1 MAMKKPKVIVTRKL
15 QDQVE
20 KRMMELFNVDLSN
33 AEYPVSRKELLSA
46 VKEAHVLVPTI
57 GDKIDASLLSAASSN
72 LKLIANYGAGYDHID
87 IKTALQ
93 RGIIVTNTPS
103 VLTTDTADMT
113 MALILAIP
121 RKLREGHEEMQSGTW
136 KGWSPSAM
144 IGMRITGKKLGILG
158 MGRIG
163 QAIAKRAKA
172 FDLDINYHNRR
183 RLHENI
189 EKSLSATYWED
200 LEEMLA
206 TVDILVVSASLNQSS
221 LYLLNSKY
229 LGKMKPTAYLV
240 NISRGEIIDQRALV
254 RQLKDGRLGG
264 AGLDVYDSEEVIGS
278 DFKSLKNVF
287 LLPHMG
293 SSTLE
298 GRIEMGEKVIINIK
312 TYLDGHRPPD
322 QIVPSML

>member
-1 MAMKKPKVIVTRKL
+1 MKKPKVIITRRL
-15 QDQVE
+15 QDRVE
-20 KRMMELFNVDLSN
+20 KRMKELFNVHLSS
-33 AEYPVSRKELLSA
+33 AEYPISKQELLSA
-46 VKEAHVLVPTI
+46 VKDAEILVPTI
-57 GDKIDASLLSAASSN
+57 GDKIDASILSAASSK

-121 RKLREGHEEMQSGTW
+121 RKLREGHEEMQSGNW

-163 QAIAKRAKA
+163 QAIAKRARA
-172 FDLDINYHNRR
+172 FDLNINYHNRR
-183 RLHENI
+183 RLHKNI
-189 EKSLSATYWED
+189 EKSLSATYWEN
-200 LEEMLA
+200 LEEMLS
-206 TVDILVVSASLNQSS
+206 TIDILVVSASLNSSS
-221 LYLLNSKY
+221 LYLLNAKY
-229 LGKMKPTAYLV
+229 LGKMKHSAYLV
-240 NISRGEIIDQRALV
+240 NISRGEIIDQKALV

>member
-1 MAMKKPKVIVTRKL
+1 MKKPKVIITRRL
-15 QDQVE
+15 QDRVE
-20 KRMMELFNVDLSN
+20 NRMKELFNVDLSS
-33 AEYPVSRKELLSA
+33 AEYPISKKELLSA
-46 VKEAHVLVPTI
+46 VKEADILVPTI
-57 GDKIDASLLSAASSN
+57 GDKIDASILSAAGSN

-121 RKLREGHEEMQSGTW
+121 RKLREGHEEMQSGNW

-163 QAIAKRAKA
+163 QAIAKRAIA

-189 EKSLSATYWED
+189 EKSLSATYWEN

-206 TVDILVVSASLNQSS
+206 AVDILVVSASLNPSS
-221 LYLLNSKY
+221 LYLLNAKC
-229 LGKMKPTAYLV
+229 LGKMKNSAYIV
-240 NISRGEIIDQRALV
+240 NISRGEIIDQKALV
-254 RQLKDGRLGG
+254 KQLKNGQLGG

>member
-1 MAMKKPKVIVTRKL
+1 MKKPKVIITRRL
-15 QDQVE
+15 QDRVE
-20 KRMMELFNVDLSN
+20 KRMRELFNVDLSD
-33 AEYPVSRKELLSA
+33 AEYPISREELLSA
-46 VKEAHVLVPTI
+46 VKEADILVPTI
-57 GDKIDASLLSAASSN
+57 GDKIDASILSAASSN

-121 RKLREGHEEMQSGTW
+121 RKLREGHEEMQSGSW

-183 RLHENI
+183 RLHQNI
-189 EKSLSATYWED
+189 EESLSATYWEN
-200 LEEMLA
+200 LEEMLS
-206 TVDILVVSASLNQSS
+206 TIDILVVSASLNPSS
-221 LYLLNSKY
+221 LYLLDAKC
-229 LGKMKPTAYLV
+229 LGRMKQTAYLV
-240 NISRGEIIDQRALV
+240 NISRGEIIDQKALV

-264 AGLDVYDSEEVIGS
+264 AGLDVYDSEEIIGS

-312 TYLDGHRPPD
+312 TFIDGHRPPD

>member
-1 MAMKKPKVIVTRKL
+1 MKKPKVIITRRL
-15 QDQVE
+15 QDRVE
-20 KRMMELFNVDLSN
+20 KRMRELFNVDLSD
-33 AEYPVSRKELLSA
+33 AEYPISRQELLSA
-46 VKEAHVLVPTI
+46 VKEADILVPTI
-57 GDKIDASLLSAASSN
+57 GDKIDASILSAASSN

-121 RKLREGHEEMQSGTW
+121 RKLREGHEEMQSGSW

-183 RLHENI
+183 RLHQNI
-189 EKSLSATYWED
+189 EESLSATYWEN
-200 LEEMLA
+200 LEEMLS
-206 TVDILVVSASLNQSS
+206 TIDILVVSASLNPSS
-221 LYLLNSKY
+221 LYLLDAKC
-229 LGKMKPTAYLV
+229 LGRMKQTAYLV
-240 NISRGEIIDQRALV
+240 NISRGEIIDQKALV

-312 TYLDGHRPPD
+312 TFIDGHKPPD

>member
-1 MAMKKPKVIVTRKL
+1 MKKPKVIITRRL
-15 QDQVE
+15 QDRVE
-20 KRMMELFNVDLSN
+20 KRMRELFNVDLSE
-33 AEYPVSRKELLSA
+33 AEYPISRKELLSA
-46 VKEAHVLVPTI
+46 VKEADILVPTI
-57 GDKIDASLLSAASSN
+57 GDKIDASILSAANSN

-121 RKLREGHEEMQSGTW
+121 RKLREGHEEMQSGSW

-172 FDLDINYHNRR
+172 FDLEINYHNRR
-183 RLHENI
+183 RLHQNI
-189 EKSLSATYWED
+189 EESLSATYWEN
-200 LEEMLA
+200 LEEMLS
-206 TVDILVVSASLNQSS
+206 TIDILVVSASLNPSS
-221 LYLLNSKY
+221 LYLLDAKC
-229 LGKMKPTAYLV
+229 LGRMKQTAYLV
-240 NISRGEIIDQRALV
+240 NISRGEIIDQKALV

-264 AGLDVYDSEEVIGS
+264 AGLDVYDSEEIIGS

-312 TYLDGHRPPD
+312 TFIDGHQPPD
-322 QIVPSML
+322 QIVPSMI

>member
-1 MAMKKPKVIVTRKL
+1 MKKPKVIITRRL
-15 QDQVE
+15 QDRVE
-20 KRMMELFNVDLSN
+20 KRMRELFNVNLSH
-33 AEYPVSRKELLSA
+33 AEYPISRQELLSA
-46 VKEAHVLVPTI
+46 VKEADILVPTI
-57 GDKIDASLLSAASSN
+57 GDKIDASILSAASSK

-121 RKLREGHEEMQSGTW
+121 RKLREGHEEMQSGNW

-172 FDLDINYHNRR
+172 FDLNINYHNRR

-189 EKSLSATYWED
+189 EKSLSATYWEN
-200 LEEMLA
+200 LEEMLSV
-206 TVDILVVSASLNQSS
+206 VDILVISASLNPSS
-221 LYLLNSKY
+221 LYLLNAKC
-229 LGKMKPTAYLV
+229 LGKMKRSAYLV
-240 NISRGEIIDQRALV
+240 NISRGEIIDQKALV
-254 RQLKDGRLGG
+254 RQLKNGQLGG

>member
-1 MAMKKPKVIVTRKL
+1 MK
-15 QDQVE
+15 
-20 KRMMELFNVDLSN
+20 ELFNVDLSS
-33 AEYPVSRKELLSA
+33 AEYPISKQELLSA
-46 VKEAHVLVPTI
+46 VKDAEILVPTI
-57 GDKIDASLLSAASSN
+57 GDKIDASILSAASSK

-121 RKLREGHEEMQSGTW
+121 RKLREGHEEMQSGNW

-163 QAIAKRAKA
+163 QAIAKRARA
-172 FDLDINYHNRR
+172 FDLNINYHNRR
-183 RLHENI
+183 RLHKNI
-189 EKSLSATYWED
+189 EKSLSATYWEN
-200 LEEMLA
+200 LEEMLS
-206 TVDILVVSASLNQSS
+206 TIDILVVSASLNSSS
-221 LYLLNSKY
+221 LYLLNARY
-229 LGKMKPTAYLV
+229 LGKMKHSAYLV
-240 NISRGEIIDQRALV
+240 NISRGEIIDQKALV

>member
-1 MAMKKPKVIVTRKL
+1 
-15 QDQVE
+15 
-20 KRMMELFNVDLSN
+20 MMELFNVDLSN

-57 GDKIDASLLSAASSN
+57 GDKIDASLLSAASSD

-121 RKLREGHEEMQSGTW
+121 RKLREGHEEMQSGNW

-221 LYLLNSKY
+221 LYLLNSKC

-278 DFKSLKNVF
+278 DFKGLKNVF

>member
-1 MAMKKPKVIVTRKL
+1 MQKPKVIVTRKL

-121 RKLREGHEEMQSGTW
+121 RKLREGHEEMQSGNW

-189 EKSLSATYWED
+189 EKSLSASYWED

>member
-1 MAMKKPKVIVTRKL
+1 MKKPKVIITRRL
-15 QDQVE
+15 QDRVE
-20 KRMMELFNVDLSN
+20 KRMKELFNVDLSS
-33 AEYPVSRKELLSA
+33 AEYPVSKKELLSA
-46 VKEAHVLVPTI
+46 VKEADILVPTI
-57 GDKIDASLLSAASSN
+57 GDKIDASILSAAGSN

-121 RKLREGHEEMQSGTW
+121 RKLREGHEEMQSGNW

-163 QAIAKRAKA
+163 QAIAKRAIA

-189 EKSLSATYWED
+189 EKTLSAKYWEN

-206 TVDILVVSASLNQSS
+206 AVDILVVSASLNPSS
-221 LYLLNSKY
+221 LYLLNAKC
-229 LGKMKPTAYLV
+229 LGKMKHRAYIV
-240 NISRGEIIDQRALV
+240 NISRGEIIDQKALV
-254 RQLKDGRLGG
+254 KQLKNGLLGG

>member
-1 MAMKKPKVIVTRKL
+1 MKKPKVIITRRL
-15 QDQVE
+15 QDRVE
-20 KRMMELFNVDLSN
+20 KRMKELFNVDLSS
-33 AEYPVSRKELLSA
+33 AEYPISKQELLSA
-46 VKEAHVLVPTI
+46 VKDAEILVPTI
-57 GDKIDASLLSAASSN
+57 GDKIDASILSAASSK

-121 RKLREGHEEMQSGTW
+121 RKLREGHEEMQSGNW

-163 QAIAKRAKA
+163 QAIAKRARA
-172 FDLDINYHNRR
+172 FDLNINYHNRR
-183 RLHENI
+183 RLHKNI
-189 EKSLSATYWED
+189 EKSLSATYWEN
-200 LEEMLA
+200 LEEMLS
-206 TVDILVVSASLNQSS
+206 TIDILVVSASLNSSS
-221 LYLLNSKY
+221 LYLLNAQC
-229 LGKMKPTAYLV
+229 LGKMKRSAYLV
-240 NISRGEIIDQRALV
+240 NISRGEIIDQKALV

>member
-1 MAMKKPKVIVTRKL
+1 MKKPKVIITRRL
-15 QDQVE
+15 QDRVE
-20 KRMMELFNVDLSN
+20 KRMKELFNVDLSS
-33 AEYPVSRKELLSA
+33 AEYPISKKELLSA
-46 VKEAHVLVPTI
+46 VKDAEILVPTI
-57 GDKIDASLLSAASSN
+57 GDKIDASILSAASSK

-87 IKTALQ
+87 IKTASQ

-121 RKLREGHEEMQSGTW
+121 RKLREGHEEMQSGNW

-163 QAIAKRAKA
+163 QAIAKRARA
-172 FDLDINYHNRR
+172 FDLNINYHNRR
-183 RLHENI
+183 RLHKNI
-189 EKSLSATYWED
+189 EKSLSATYWEN
-200 LEEMLA
+200 LEEMLS
-206 TVDILVVSASLNQSS
+206 TIDILVVSASLNSSS
-221 LYLLNSKY
+221 LYLLNAKY
-229 LGKMKPTAYLV
+229 LGKMKHSAYLV
-240 NISRGEIIDQRALV
+240 NISRGEIIDQKALV

>member
-1 MAMKKPKVIVTRKL
+1 MKKPKVIITRRL
-15 QDQVE
+15 QDRVE
-20 KRMMELFNVDLSN
+20 KRMRELFNVNLSVS
-33 AEYPVSRKELLSA
+33 EYPISRQELLSA
-46 VKEAHVLVPTI
+46 VKEADILVPTI
-57 GDKIDASLLSAASSN
+57 GDKIDASILSAASSN

-121 RKLREGHEEMQSGTW
+121 RKLREGHEEMQSGNW

-183 RLHENI
+183 RLHKNI
-189 EKSLSATYWED
+189 EESLSASYWEN
-200 LEEMLA
+200 LEEMLS
-206 TVDILVVSASLNQSS
+206 TIDILVVSASLNPSS
-221 LYLLNSKY
+221 LYLLNAKC
-229 LGKMKPTAYLV
+229 LGKMKQTAYLV
-240 NISRGEIIDQRALV
+240 NISRGEIIDQKALV
-254 RQLKDGRLGG
+254 RQLKDGKLGG
-264 AGLDVYDSEEVIGS
+264 AGLDVYDSEEIIGS

-312 TYLDGHRPPD
+312 TFVDGHRPPD

>member
-1 MAMKKPKVIVTRKL
+1 MLISPMQNT
-15 QDQVE
+15 
-20 KRMMELFNVDLSN
+20 
-33 AEYPVSRKELLSA
+33 PVSRKELLSA

-221 LYLLNSKY
+221 LYLLNSKF

>member
-1 MAMKKPKVIVTRKL
+1 MKKPKVIITRGL
-15 QDQVE
+15 QDRVE
-20 KRMMELFNVDLSN
+20 KRMRELFNVDLSD
-33 AEYPVSRKELLSA
+33 AEYPISRQELLSA
-46 VKEAHVLVPTI
+46 VKEADILVPTI
-57 GDKIDASLLSAASSN
+57 GDKIDASILSAASSN

-87 IKTALQ
+87 IKTALR

-121 RKLREGHEEMQSGTW
+121 RKLREGHEEMQSGSW

-183 RLHENI
+183 RLHQNI
-189 EKSLSATYWED
+189 EESLSATYWEN
-200 LEEMLA
+200 LEEMLS
-206 TVDILVVSASLNQSS
+206 TIDILVVSASLNPSS
-221 LYLLNSKY
+221 LYLLDAKC
-229 LGKMKPTAYLV
+229 LGRMKKTAYLV
-240 NISRGEIIDQRALV
+240 NISRGEIIDQKALV

-264 AGLDVYDSEEVIGS
+264 AGLDVYDSEEIIGS

-312 TYLDGHRPPD
+312 TFIDGHRPPD

>member
-1 MAMKKPKVIVTRKL
+1 MQKPKVIVTRKL

-33 AEYPVSRKELLSA
+33 AEYPVSRKDLLSA

-57 GDKIDASLLSAASSN
+57 GDKLDASLLSAASSN

>member
-1 MAMKKPKVIVTRKL
+1 MKKPKVIVTRKL
-15 QDQVE
+15 QAQVE

>member
-1 MAMKKPKVIVTRKL
+1 MQKPKVIVTRKL

-20 KRMMELFNVDLSN
+20 NRMMELFNVDLSN

-93 RGIIVTNTPS
+93 RGILVTNTPS

-206 TVDILVVSASLNQSS
+206 TVDILVISASLNQSS

-298 GRIEMGEKVIINIK
+298 GRIEMGEKVIINVK
-312 TYLDGHRPPD
+312 TFLDGHRPPD

>member
-1 MAMKKPKVIVTRKL
+1 MKKPKVIITRRL
-15 QDQVE
+15 QDRVE
-20 KRMMELFNVDLSN
+20 KRMRELFNVNLSD
-33 AEYPVSRKELLSA
+33 AEYPITRKELLSA
-46 VKEAHVLVPTI
+46 VKEADILVPTI
-57 GDKIDASLLSAASSN
+57 GDKIDASILSAASSN

-121 RKLREGHEEMQSGTW
+121 RKLREGHEEMQSGNW
-136 KGWSPSAM
+136 RGWSPSAM

-183 RLHENI
+183 RLHQNI
-189 EKSLSATYWED
+189 EESLSATYWEN
-200 LEEMLA
+200 LEEMLS
-206 TVDILVVSASLNQSS
+206 TIDILVVSASLNPSS
-221 LYLLNSKY
+221 LYLLDAKC
-229 LGKMKPTAYLV
+229 LGRMKQSAYLV
-240 NISRGEIIDQRALV
+240 NISRGEIIDQKALV
-254 RQLKDGRLGG
+254 RQLKEGRLGG
-264 AGLDVYDSEEVIGS
+264 AGLDVYDSEEIIGS

-312 TYLDGHRPPD
+312 TFIDGHRPPD

>member
-1 MAMKKPKVIVTRKL
+1 MRKPKVIITRRL
-15 QDQVE
+15 QDRVE
-20 KRMMELFNVDLSN
+20 KRMRELFNVDLSD
-33 AEYPVSRKELLSA
+33 AEYPISRQELLSA
-46 VKEAHVLVPTI
+46 VKEADILVPTI
-57 GDKIDASLLSAASSN
+57 GDKIDASILSAASSN

-121 RKLREGHEEMQSGTW
+121 RKLREGHEEMQSGSW

-183 RLHENI
+183 RLHQNI
-189 EKSLSATYWED
+189 EESLSATYWEN
-200 LEEMLA
+200 LEEMLS
-206 TVDILVVSASLNQSS
+206 TVDILVVSASLNPSS
-221 LYLLNSKY
+221 LYLLDAKC
-229 LGKMKPTAYLV
+229 LGRMKQSAYLV
-240 NISRGEIIDQRALV
+240 NISRGEIIDQKALV
-254 RQLKDGRLGG
+254 RQLKEGRLGG
-264 AGLDVYDSEEVIGS
+264 AGLDVYDSEEIIGS
-278 DFKSLKNVF
+278 DFKRLKNVF

-312 TYLDGHRPPD
+312 TFIDGHRPPD

>member
-1 MAMKKPKVIVTRKL
+1 MKKPKVIITRRL
-15 QDQVE
+15 QDRVE
-20 KRMMELFNVDLSN
+20 KRMKELFNVDLSS
-33 AEYPVSRKELLSA
+33 AEYPVSKKELLSA
-46 VKEAHVLVPTI
+46 VKEADILVPTI
-57 GDKIDASLLSAASSN
+57 GDKIDASILSAAGSN

-121 RKLREGHEEMQSGTW
+121 RKLREGHEEMQSGNW

-163 QAIAKRAKA
+163 QAIAKRAIA
-172 FDLDINYHNRR
+172 FDLDINYQNRR
-183 RLHENI
+183 RLHEDI
-189 EKSLSATYWED
+189 EKSLSAKYWENLD
-200 LEEMLA
+200 EMLA
-206 TVDILVVSASLNQSS
+206 AVDILVVSASLNPSS
-221 LYLLNSKY
+221 LYLLNTKY
-229 LGKMKPTAYLV
+229 LGKMKHSAYIV
-240 NISRGEIIDQRALV
+240 NISRGEIIDQKALV
-254 RQLKDGRLGG
+254 KQLKNGLLGG

>member
-1 MAMKKPKVIVTRKL
+1 MKKPKVIITRRL

-20 KRMMELFNVDLSN
+20 NRMKELFNVDLSS
-33 AEYPVSRKELLSA
+33 AEYPVSKKELLSA
-46 VKEAHVLVPTI
+46 VKEADILVPTI
-57 GDKIDASLLSAASSN
+57 GDKIDASILSAAGSN

-121 RKLREGHEEMQSGTW
+121 RKLREGHEEMQSGNW

-163 QAIAKRAKA
+163 QAIAKRAIA

-189 EKSLSATYWED
+189 EKSLSATYWEN

-206 TVDILVVSASLNQSS
+206 AVDILVVSASLNPSS
-221 LYLLNSKY
+221 LYLLNAKC
-229 LGKMKPTAYLV
+229 LGKMKHSAYIV
-240 NISRGEIIDQRALV
+240 NISRGEIIDQKALV
-254 RQLKDGRLGG
+254 KQLKNGQLGG

>member
-1 MAMKKPKVIVTRKL
+1 MKKPKVIITRRL
-15 QDQVE
+15 QDRVE
-20 KRMMELFNVDLSN
+20 NRMKELFNVDLSS
-33 AEYPVSRKELLSA
+33 AEYPLSKKELLSA
-46 VKEAHVLVPTI
+46 VKEADILVPTI
-57 GDKIDASLLSAASSN
+57 GDKIDASILSAAGSN

-121 RKLREGHEEMQSGTW
+121 RKLREGHEEMQSGNW

-163 QAIAKRAKA
+163 QAIAKRAIA

-189 EKSLSATYWED
+189 EKSLSATYWEN

-206 TVDILVVSASLNQSS
+206 AVDILVVSASLNPSS
-221 LYLLNSKY
+221 LYLLNAKC
-229 LGKMKPTAYLV
+229 LGKMKHSAYIV
-240 NISRGEIIDQRALV
+240 NISRGEIIDQKALV
-254 RQLKDGRLGG
+254 KQLKNGLLGG

-287 LLPHMG
+287 L
-293 SSTLE
+293 
-298 GRIEMGEKVIINIK
+298 
-312 TYLDGHRPPD
+312 YLIWVLH
-322 QIVPSML
+322 

>member
-1 MAMKKPKVIVTRKL
+1 MKKPKVIITRRL
-15 QDQVE
+15 QDRVE
-20 KRMMELFNVDLSN
+20 KRMRELFNVNLSD
-33 AEYPVSRKELLSA
+33 AEYPISRQELLSA
-46 VKEAHVLVPTI
+46 VKEADILVPTI
-57 GDKIDASLLSAASSN
+57 GDKIDASILSAASSN

-121 RKLREGHEEMQSGTW
+121 RKLREGHEEMQSGNW

-183 RLHENI
+183 RLHQNI
-189 EKSLSATYWED
+189 EESLSATYWEN
-200 LEEMLA
+200 LEEMLS
-206 TVDILVVSASLNQSS
+206 TIDILVVSASLNPSS
-221 LYLLNSKY
+221 LYLLDAKC
-229 LGKMKPTAYLV
+229 LGRMKQTAYLV
-240 NISRGEIIDQRALV
+240 NISRGEIIDQKALV

-264 AGLDVYDSEEVIGS
+264 AGLDVYEAEPKVDEGLR
-278 DFKSLKNVF
+278 KLKNVF
-287 LLPHMG
+287 LLPHLGSASEETREAMG
-293 SSTLE
+293 MRVFDNITTFFE
-298 GRIEMGEKVIINIK
+298 GKEPKDRV
-312 TYLDGHRPPD
+312 
-322 QIVPSML
+322 V

>member
-1 MAMKKPKVIVTRKL
+1 MKKPRVIITRRL
-15 QDQVE
+15 QDRVE
-20 KRMMELFNVDLSN
+20 KRMRELFNVNLSD
-33 AEYPVSRKELLSA
+33 AEYPISKQELLSA
-46 VKEAHVLVPTI
+46 VKEADILVPTI
-57 GDKIDASLLSAASSN
+57 GDKIDASILSAASSN

-121 RKLREGHEEMQSGTW
+121 RKLREGHEEMQSGSW
-136 KGWSPSAM
+136 KGWSPSAL

-183 RLHENI
+183 RLHQNI
-189 EKSLSATYWED
+189 EEGLSAKYWEN
-200 LEEMLA
+200 LEEMLS
-206 TVDILVVSASLNQSS
+206 TIDILVISASLNPSS
-221 LYLLNSKY
+221 LYLLNAKC
-229 LGKMKPTAYLV
+229 LGKMKKTAYLV
-240 NISRGEIIDQRALV
+240 NISRGEIIDQKALV
-254 RQLKDGRLGG
+254 RQLKDGQLGG
-264 AGLDVYDSEEVIGS
+264 AGLDVYDSEEIISS

-312 TYLDGHRPPD
+312 TFIDGHRPPD

>member
-1 MAMKKPKVIVTRKL
+1 MKKPKVIITRRL
-15 QDQVE
+15 QDRVE
-20 KRMMELFNVDLSN
+20 KRMKELFNVDLSG
-33 AEYPVSRKELLSA
+33 AEYPISKQELLSA
-46 VKEAHVLVPTI
+46 VKDAEILVPTI
-57 GDKIDASLLSAASSN
+57 GDKIDASILSAASSK

-87 IKTALQ
+87 IKTASQ

-121 RKLREGHEEMQSGTW
+121 RKLREGHEEMQSGNW

-163 QAIAKRAKA
+163 QAIAKRARA
-172 FDLDINYHNRR
+172 FDLNINYHNRR
-183 RLHENI
+183 RLHKNI
-189 EKSLSATYWED
+189 EKSLSATYWEN
-200 LEEMLA
+200 LEEMLS
-206 TVDILVVSASLNQSS
+206 TIDILVVSASLNSSS
-221 LYLLNSKY
+221 LYLLNAKY
-229 LGKMKPTAYLV
+229 LGKMKHSAYLV
-240 NISRGEIIDQRALV
+240 NISRGEIIDQKALV

>member
-1 MAMKKPKVIVTRKL
+1 MKKPKVIITRRL
-15 QDQVE
+15 QDRVE
-20 KRMMELFNVDLSN
+20 KRMRELFNVDLSD
-33 AEYPVSRKELLSA
+33 AEYPISRQELLSA
-46 VKEAHVLVPTI
+46 VKKADILVPTI
-57 GDKIDASLLSAASSN
+57 GDKIDASILSAASSN

-121 RKLREGHEEMQSGTW
+121 RKLREGHEEMQSGSW

-183 RLHENI
+183 RLHQNI
-189 EKSLSATYWED
+189 EESLSATYWEN
-200 LEEMLA
+200 LEEMLS
-206 TVDILVVSASLNQSS
+206 TIDILVVSASLNPSS
-221 LYLLNSKY
+221 LYLLDAKC
-229 LGKMKPTAYLV
+229 LGRMKQSAYLV
-240 NISRGEIIDQRALV
+240 NISRGEIIDQKALV
-254 RQLKDGRLGG
+254 RQLKEGRLGG
-264 AGLDVYDSEEVIGS
+264 AGLDVYDSEEIIGS

-312 TYLDGHRPPD
+312 TFIDGHRPPD

>member
-1 MAMKKPKVIVTRKL
+1 MQKPKVIVTRKL

-33 AEYPVSRKELLSA
+33 AEYPLSRKELLSA

-163 QAIAKRAKA
+163 QAIAKRAMA

-298 GRIEMGEKVIINIK
+298 GRVEMGEKVIINIK

>member
-1 MAMKKPKVIVTRKL
+1 MKKPKVIITRSL
-15 QDQVE
+15 QDRVE
-20 KRMMELFNVDLSN
+20 KRMRELFNVDLSD
-33 AEYPVSRKELLSA
+33 AKYPISRQELLSA
-46 VKEAHVLVPTI
+46 VKEADILVPTI
-57 GDKIDASLLSAASSN
+57 GDKIDASILSAASSN

-121 RKLREGHEEMQSGTW
+121 RKLREGHEEMQSGSW

-183 RLHENI
+183 RLHQNI
-189 EKSLSATYWED
+189 EESLSATYWEN
-200 LEEMLA
+200 LEEMLS
-206 TVDILVVSASLNQSS
+206 TIDILVVSASLNPSS
-221 LYLLNSKY
+221 LYLLDAKC
-229 LGKMKPTAYLV
+229 LGRMKQSAYLV
-240 NISRGEIIDQRALV
+240 NISRGEIIDQKALV
-254 RQLKDGRLGG
+254 RQLKEGRLGG
-264 AGLDVYDSEEVIGS
+264 AGLDVYDSEEIIGS

-312 TYLDGHRPPD
+312 TFIDGHRPPD

>member
-1 MAMKKPKVIVTRKL
+1 MKKPKVIITRRL
-15 QDQVE
+15 QDRVE
-20 KRMMELFNVDLSN
+20 KRMKELFNVDLSS
-33 AEYPVSRKELLSA
+33 AEYPVSKKELLSA
-46 VKEAHVLVPTI
+46 VKEADILVPTI
-57 GDKIDASLLSAASSN
+57 GDKIDASILSAAGSN

-121 RKLREGHEEMQSGTW
+121 RKLREGHEEMQSGNW

-163 QAIAKRAKA
+163 QAIAKRAIA

-189 EKSLSATYWED
+189 EKSLSATYWEN

-206 TVDILVVSASLNQSS
+206 AVDILVVSASLNPSS
-221 LYLLNSKY
+221 LYLLNAKC
-229 LGKMKPTAYLV
+229 LGKMKHSAYIV
-240 NISRGEIIDQRALV
+240 NISRGEIIDQKALV
-254 RQLKDGRLGG
+254 KQLKNGQLGG

>member
-1 MAMKKPKVIVTRKL
+1 MKKPKVIITRRL
-15 QDQVE
+15 QDRVE
-20 KRMMELFNVDLSN
+20 NRMKELFNVDLSS
-33 AEYPVSRKELLSA
+33 AEYPLSKKELLSA
-46 VKEAHVLVPTI
+46 VKEADILVPTI
-57 GDKIDASLLSAASSN
+57 GDKIDASILSAAGSK

-121 RKLREGHEEMQSGTW
+121 RKLREGHEEMQSGNW

-163 QAIAKRAKA
+163 QAIAKRAIA

-189 EKSLSATYWED
+189 EKSLSATYWEN

-206 TVDILVVSASLNQSS
+206 AVDILVVSASLNPSS
-221 LYLLNSKY
+221 LYLLNAKC
-229 LGKMKPTAYLV
+229 LGKMKHSAYIV
-240 NISRGEIIDQRALV
+240 NISRGEIIDQKALV
-254 RQLKDGRLGG
+254 KQLKNGQLGG

>member
-1 MAMKKPKVIVTRKL
+1 MKKPKVIITRRL
-15 QDQVE
+15 QDRVE
-20 KRMMELFNVDLSN
+20 KRMRELFNVDLSD
-33 AEYPVSRKELLSA
+33 AEYPISRQELLSA
-46 VKEAHVLVPTI
+46 VKEADILVPTI
-57 GDKIDASLLSAASSN
+57 GDKIDASILSAASSN

-93 RGIIVTNTPS
+93 RGITVTNTPS

-121 RKLREGHEEMQSGTW
+121 RKLREGHEEMQSGSW

-183 RLHENI
+183 RLHQNI
-189 EKSLSATYWED
+189 EESLSATYWEN
-200 LEEMLA
+200 LEEMLS
-206 TVDILVVSASLNQSS
+206 TIDILVVSASLNPSS
-221 LYLLNSKY
+221 LYLLDAKC
-229 LGKMKPTAYLV
+229 LGRMKQSAYLV
-240 NISRGEIIDQRALV
+240 NISRGEIIDQKALV
-254 RQLKDGRLGG
+254 RQLKEGRLGG
-264 AGLDVYDSEEVIGS
+264 AGLDVYDSEEIIGS

-312 TYLDGHRPPD
+312 TFIDGHRPPD

>member
-1 MAMKKPKVIVTRKL
+1 MKKPKVIITRRL
-15 QDQVE
+15 QDRVE
-20 KRMMELFNVDLSN
+20 KRMRELFNVNLSD
-33 AEYPVSRKELLSA
+33 AEYPISRQELLSA
-46 VKEAHVLVPTI
+46 VKEADILVPTI
-57 GDKIDASLLSAASSN
+57 GDKIDASILSAASSN

-121 RKLREGHEEMQSGTW
+121 RKLREGHEEMQSGSW

-183 RLHENI
+183 RLHQNI
-189 EKSLSATYWED
+189 EESLSATYWEN
-200 LEEMLA
+200 LEEMLS
-206 TVDILVVSASLNQSS
+206 TIDILVVSASLNPSS
-221 LYLLNSKY
+221 LYLLDAKC
-229 LGKMKPTAYLV
+229 LGRMKQTAYLV
-240 NISRGEIIDQRALV
+240 NISRGEIIDQKALV

-264 AGLDVYDSEEVIGS
+264 AGLDVYDSEEIIGS

-312 TYLDGHRPPD
+312 TFIDGHRPPD

>member
-1 MAMKKPKVIVTRKL
+1 MQKPKVIVTRKL

-46 VKEAHVLVPTI
+46 IKEAHVLVPTI

-200 LEEMLA
+200 LEEMLT

>member
-1 MAMKKPKVIVTRKL
+1 MKKPKVIITRRL
-15 QDQVE
+15 QDRVE
-20 KRMMELFNVDLSN
+20 KRMREIFNVDLSD
-33 AEYPVSRKELLSA
+33 AEYPISRQELLSA
-46 VKEAHVLVPTI
+46 VKEADILVPTI
-57 GDKIDASLLSAASSN
+57 GDKIDASILSAASSN

-121 RKLREGHEEMQSGTW
+121 RKLREGHEEMQSGSW

-183 RLHENI
+183 RLHQNI
-189 EKSLSATYWED
+189 EESLSATYWEN
-200 LEEMLA
+200 LEEMLS
-206 TVDILVVSASLNQSS
+206 TIDILVVSASLNPSS
-221 LYLLNSKY
+221 LYLLDAKC
-229 LGKMKPTAYLV
+229 LGRMKQTAYLV
-240 NISRGEIIDQRALV
+240 NISRGEIIDQKALV

-264 AGLDVYDSEEVIGS
+264 AGLDVYDSEEIIGS

-312 TYLDGHRPPD
+312 TFIDGHRPPD

>member
-1 MAMKKPKVIVTRKL
+1 MKKPKVIITRRL
-15 QDQVE
+15 QDRVE
-20 KRMMELFNVDLSN
+20 KRMKELFNVDLSS
-33 AEYPVSRKELLSA
+33 AEYPISKQELLSS
-46 VKEAHVLVPTI
+46 VKDAEILVPTI
-57 GDKIDASLLSAASSN
+57 GDKIDASILSAASSK

-87 IKTALQ
+87 IKTASQ

-121 RKLREGHEEMQSGTW
+121 RKLREGHEEMQSGSW

-183 RLHENI
+183 RLHQNI
-189 EKSLSATYWED
+189 EESLSATYWED
-200 LEEMLA
+200 LEEMLS
-206 TVDILVVSASLNQSS
+206 TIDILVVSASLNPSS
-221 LYLLNSKY
+221 LYLLNAKC
-229 LGKMKPTAYLV
+229 LGKMKQTAYLV
-240 NISRGEIIDQRALV
+240 NISRGEIIDQKALV
-254 RQLKDGRLGG
+254 RQLKDGQLGG

-312 TYLDGHRPPD
+312 TFIDGHRPPD

>member
-1 MAMKKPKVIVTRKL
+1 MKKPKVIITRRL
-15 QDQVE
+15 QHRVE
-20 KRMMELFNVDLSN
+20 KRMKELFNVDLSS
-33 AEYPVSRKELLSA
+33 AEYPISKQELLSA
-46 VKEAHVLVPTI
+46 VKDAEILVPTI
-57 GDKIDASLLSAASSN
+57 GDKIDASILSAASSK

-121 RKLREGHEEMQSGTW
+121 RKLREGHEEMQSGNW

-163 QAIAKRAKA
+163 QAIAKRARA
-172 FDLDINYHNRR
+172 FDLNINYHNRR
-183 RLHENI
+183 RLHKNI
-189 EKSLSATYWED
+189 EKSLSATYWEN
-200 LEEMLA
+200 LEEMLSA
-206 TVDILVVSASLNQSS
+206 VDILVVSASLTSSS
-221 LYLLNSKY
+221 LYLLNAKC
-229 LGKMKPTAYLV
+229 LGKMKRSAYLV
-240 NISRGEIIDQRALV
+240 NISRGEIIDQKALV